1 MQTFYQAGVLNKP
14 ARERRSPPRAE
25 DGEGQTGAMELLY
38 MAEAR
43 VRPET
48 RRRTPEDENYEND
61 ECQQKSEVACL
72 TVEDPCSSVLSLPS
86 SFHPSPRSETE

>member
-1 MQTFYQAGVLNKP
+1 MEKQAGRQFTRQESLKAGQGNEEST
-14 ARERRSPPRAE
+14 ARAG

-48 RRRTPEDENYEND
+48 RRRTPDDENYEN
-61 ECQQKSEVACL
+61 ECQQESEAAL
-72 TVEDPCSSVLSLPS
+72 
-86 SFHPSPRSETE
+86 